1 MVPWRQSASVIMV
14 GKNQAKRINGTSL
27 FDYSMLLL
35 KRSPK
40 MRFAPDISA

>member
-1 MVPWRQSASVIMV
+1 MVPWRQSAALIML
-14 GKNQAKRINGTSL
+14 GKNQANMTNGRSL

-40 MRFAPDISA
+40 MRFAPDVSA

>member
-1 MVPWRQSASVIMV
+1 MVPWRQSAALIML
-14 GKNQAKRINGTSL
+14 GKNQVNGKSL

>member
-1 MVPWRQSASVIMV
+1 MVPWRQSASLMLLAR
-14 GKNQAKRINGTSL
+14 KQANLINGKSP
-27 FDYSMLLL
+27 FDYSTLFL